1 MMESTAVSDAASRGA
16 HEVAHWVPPLARAG
30 YAAKGLVYMAIGWL
44 SATAAFGGGG
54 GASGSRNAIAVLAEN
69 GGGAVVLW
77 LVGLGLVSYVIW
89 RLVQALVDPEHE
101 GGGKRVVYL
110 VSAMLYAG
118 LAFWTL
124 RGAMRGYA
132 SSSEDGSTGWTATL
146 MSQPMGR
153 WLVLAAGVAV
163 GGYGLVQFW
172 NAYRAKVADRLK
184 PGLPAGTRR
193 WVVRCARA
201 GLVARGV
208 VMLVI
213 GGLLVVA
220 GWTSRPEDSTGL
232 GDALETLREQPYGPW
247 LMGAVAIGLGL
258 YGIYQLVQ
266 ARYRRIGPLG
276 AGR

>member
-1 MMESTAVSDAASRGA
+1 MMGSTAVSDAASRGS
-16 HEVAHWVPPLARAG
+16 HDVARWVPPLARAG
-30 YAAKGLVYMAIGWL
+30 YAAKGVVYIAIAWL
-44 SATAAFGGGG
+44 SATAAFGGA
-54 GASGSRNAIAVLAEN
+54 GASGSRSAIAVMAAN

-77 LVGLGLVSYVIW
+77 LIGLGLVGYVVW
-89 RLVQALVDPEHE
+89 RLVQALVDPEDE
-101 GGGKRVVYL
+101 GGGKRIVYL

-118 LAFWTL
+118 LAFWTVRAAL
-124 RGAMRGYA
+124 KGYA
-132 SSSEDGSTGWTATL
+132 SSSDGGSSGWTATL

-153 WLVLAAGVAV
+153 WLVFAAGVAV

-184 PGLPAGTRR
+184 PGLPSGTRR

-213 GGLLVVA
+213 GGLLGMA
-220 GWTSRPEDSTGL
+220 GWTSQPEESAGL
-232 GDALETLREQPYGPW
+232 GEAMETLRDQPYGPW
-247 LMGAVAIGLGL
+247 LMAAVAVGLGL

-266 ARYRRIGPLG
+266 ARYRRIGPL